1 MFVSMSLS
9 YFRKLADDGMF
20 VNSSIYADK
29 PFSTVAAVVEHNGVD
44 DREVQLLFFIS
55 DNGRGTH
62 LFV

>member
-1 MFVSMSLS
+1 MFVFMSLS

-29 PFSTVAAVVEHNGVD
+29 PFSTVFAATTHNGVD
-44 DREVQLLFFIS
+44 DCEVQLLFFIS
-55 DNGRGTH
+55 DNGWRTH